1 MKVGM
6 LEDVNIPTDNH
17 ACTKARR
24 HIKFLFYQT
33 FIHNKTWLQKILLS
47 DCQNIYLK
55 NYPGKLSDY
64 QIFGKGLKLKDY
76 KIMGVI
82 EDKEN
87 IRKL

>member
-1 MKVGM
+1 MA
-6 LEDVNIPTDNH
+6 TDNFAIRLSKH
-17 ACTKARR
+17 
-24 HIKFLFYQT
+24 LF
-33 FIHNKTWLQKILLS
+33 K
-47 DCQNIYLK
+47 K

-76 KIMGVI
+76 KIIGVI